1 LASNPNMLNQ
11 SVEITDLLYR
21 VSALCYIKNQI
32 LESLDCENDY
42 KWREMTLFL
51 LHNIQSHLKLLNCF
65 VNLAENSCDITHKQ
79 SFLDITCELI
89 WHTLEHSYSM
99 IHYHKERKR
108 LYLKLYNALTGNERY
123 PSYYLGEAMRRY
135 PKNLNSVTVIAFIN
149 FFVKTSGESS
159 QNEVKQML
167 SLKNSMTIVK
177 HFNKGL
183 SRYYKGK

>member
-1 LASNPNMLNQ
+1 MASVRTVVSYMFQFSFREIFYSGLQIKVNTRLSVPLKNQLDQAMVGIKKKHEEFYKKLASNPNMLSQ

-42 KWREMTLFL
+42 KWREMALFI

-65 VNLAENSCDITHKQ
+65 ANLVENSCDITHKQ

-99 IHYHKERKR
+99 IHYHK
-108 LYLKLYNALTGNERY
+108 G
-123 PSYYLGEAMRRY
+123 
-135 PKNLNSVTVIAFIN
+135 I
-149 FFVKTSGESS
+149 
-159 QNEVKQML
+159 
-167 SLKNSMTIVK
+167 
-177 HFNKGL
+177 
-183 SRYYKGK
+183 

>member
-1 LASNPNMLNQ
+1 MSSTTHLFRHN
-11 SVEITDLLYR
+11 LLYIP
-21 VSALCYIKNQI
+21 L
-32 LESLDCENDY
+32 
-42 KWREMTLFL
+42 
-51 LHNIQSHLKLLNCF
+51 
-65 VNLAENSCDITHKQ
+65 
-79 SFLDITCELI
+79 
-89 WHTLEHSYSM
+89 
-99 IHYHKERKR
+99 HYHLERKR

-159 QNEVKQML
+159 LNEVKQML
-167 SLKNSMTIVK
+167 SLKNSMTIIK